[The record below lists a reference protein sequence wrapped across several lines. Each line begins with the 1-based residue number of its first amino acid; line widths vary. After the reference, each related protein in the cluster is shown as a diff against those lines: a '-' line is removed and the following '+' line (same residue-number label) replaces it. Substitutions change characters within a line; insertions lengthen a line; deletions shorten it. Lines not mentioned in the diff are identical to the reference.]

1 MVGRHCGYTRSI
13 GLCVCQPNFVPE
25 QNHSKRRLSG
35 GWVCALLVVFLA
47 TTGSLAARANN
58 AQTATATLTTAAADA
73 PAVFVAANEF
83 EQAADGQATGGSDT
97 RSAREK
103 RRRPTEAEFEEL
115 TAAAQGGDAKAQY
128 NLGMLYHNG
137 GGKAHPRD
145 YEEAMKWLRM
155 AADQGNAEAE
165 DWVGLMYY
173 RGEGVAKDFTEAARW
188 YRLAAEKGNGH
199 AQWQLVD
206 MYQRGIGVP
215 RDVEESKR
223 WARLGRR
230 PDRSAL
236 VARLL
241 FAGAV
246 IAAVAFALGLFA
258 LQYQKLSGW
267 QHYCVAVFVHAGGAF
282 LVINSLIT
290 YGFWIV
296 VPNCKFGFLAP
307 SCTQF
312 TDAHTRSIV
321 NWFANYAMVNLI
333 FRFMMMFGLGMDV
346 LAVWYLVY
354 LVRVVLRRG
363 KRTAA
368 PMVARAAE

>member
-1 MVGRHCGYTRSI
+1 M
-13 GLCVCQPNFVPE
+13 
-25 QNHSKRRLSG
+25 RLSG
-35 GWVCALLVVFLA
+35 GWISTLVVVFFAA
-47 TTGSLAARANN
+47 TASVAARAEDWNP
-58 AQTATATLTTAAADA
+58 APTAAVMSATANGRMVI
-73 PAVFVAANEF
+73 AVANGF
-83 EQAADGQATGGSDT
+83 GQAVDSQAVESPGKNGRKKKQRLTDD
-97 RSAREK
+97 EV
-103 RRRPTEAEFEEL
+103 EQL
-115 TAAAQGGDAKAQY
+115 TAAAEGGDAEAQY
-128 NLGMLYHNG
+128 KLGMVYHNG
-137 GGKAHPRD
+137 RGKDHPRD
-145 YEEAMKWLRM
+145 YDEAMKWLRM
-155 AADQGNAEAE
+155 SADQGNAEAE

-333 FRFMMMFGLGMDV
+333 FRFMLMFGLGMDV